1 MSSKTHHCKTINCKT
16 QELGFPTA
24 RILSA
29 SRSSVQSSSS
39 EDAVAQVLHDQ
50 EEAREEDEAEPTHSS
65 LDPHEDR
72 QHHQVRIY
80 ETPFEFFFYF
90 LHSIYLFCSWKFLP
104 PAALIRRH
112 AASGTT
118 LSAGTGAA
126 PSLDFEVDLSLLY
139 IMVLVK
145 ILILRNSWK
154 LFMFNQ
160 IGNFHGVP

>member
-50 EEAREEDEAEPTHSS
+50 EEAGEEDEAEPTHSS

-72 QHHQVRIY
+72 QHHQ
-80 ETPFEFFFYF
+80 
-90 LHSIYLFCSWKFLP
+90 
-104 PAALIRRH
+104 AL
-112 AASGTT
+112 
-118 LSAGTGAA
+118 A
-126 PSLDFEVDLSLLY
+126 PHQAW
-139 IMVLVK
+139 
-145 ILILRNSWK
+145 ILRWITRYSISMCWSR
-154 LFMFNQ
+154 F
-160 IGNFHGVP
+160 